1 MPREI
6 NPGGAGKFPTTRLSA
21 ILAARSED
29 HSERL
34 RASEWIATFY
44 WKPVYKY
51 IRARWRKS
59 SEDAKDLT
67 QGFFARALEKDFF
80 ESYEPTK
87 ARFRTFVRACVE
99 GYVLNEEKAARRIKR
114 GGDSFIES
122 LDFEA
127 ADREIG
133 LSSPP
138 DANSMED
145 YFYREW
151 LRHLFTLAVE
161 ALRQECAARGKT
173 IQFQLFERYDLDEGN
188 GAEACSYAT
197 LADEFHVPVSQ
208 VTNYL
213 AYARRELRRI
223 VLEKLRE
230 ITANDEEFRNEARWV
245 LGVEV
250 P

>member
-1 MPREI
+1 MSRETK
-6 NPGGAGKFPTTRLSA
+6 PGGGKFPTTRLSA
-21 ILAARSED
+21 VLAARSED
-29 HSERL
+29 SSERL

-51 IRARWRKS
+51 IRAKWHKS

-80 ESYEPTK
+80 EAYEPSK
-87 ARFRTFVRACVE
+87 AHFRTFVRTCVE

-114 GGDSFIES
+114 GGDCFIDS
-122 LDFEA
+122 LDFEGA
-127 ADREIG
+127 EREMNF
-133 LSSPP
+133 STPP
-138 DANSMED
+138 NASSMED

-151 LRHLFTLAVE
+151 LRNLFSLSVE
-161 ALRQECAARGKT
+161 TLRQECAVRGKT
-173 IQFQLFERYDLDEGN
+173 TQFQLFERYDLGEGDTPD
-188 GAEACSYAT
+188 ACSYAA
-197 LADEFHVPVSQ
+197 LADEFHIPISQ

-223 VLEKLRE
+223 VLEQLRE
-230 ITANDEEFRNEARWV
+230 ITANDEEFRSEARWV